1 MFWIDRK
8 IVVHKDIYTCMSYI
22 EHRQIYGWILID
34 RQIDIKIDIQ
44 TDRQTDTDKLYE
56 KFM

>member
-22 EHRQIYGWILID
+22 EHRQIYGWILNID
-34 RQIDIKIDIQ
+34 RQIDRYKDRYI
-44 TDRQTDTDKLYE
+44 DRQIDRYRQII
-56 KFM
+56 